1 MSDVIESPR
10 EAVPQ
15 AAPTR
20 DLVFNEA
27 DFTRLRRMIGE
38 RAGIALSERKREMAY
53 SRLAKRVRLAGV
65 RRFADYLDPLEAD
78 AAHPEWEHFTNALT
92 TNLTSFFREAHHFP
106 LLAEHVAHR
115 PGPISIWCCAASTG
129 EEPWSIAITLAEAL
143 GPAAERAE
151 ILATDIDTRA
161 LADARAGI
169 YPLAAVEKLSEER
182 RKRFF
187 LRGTG
192 ARAGL
197 ARVAPG
203 LRSRIRFAPL
213 NLAAPGHWPVDGP
226 FDAIFCRNLMIYFDK
241 PTQQRVL
248 QQFAGLIKPDG
259 LLFAG
264 HSENFSYFDNPF
276 VLRSQTVYQRRGA
289 HR

>member
-1 MSDVIESPR
+1 MSAILEPCEPVIM
-10 EAVPQ
+10 
-15 AAPTR
+15 APPVR
-20 DLVFNEA
+20 DLVFEDA
-27 DFTRLRRMIGE
+27 DFARLRRLIGE

-92 TNLTSFFREAHHFP
+92 TNLTSFFRESHHFP

-115 PGPISIWCCAASTG
+115 PGPISVWCCAASTG

-151 ILATDIDTRA
+151 IVATDIDTRA
-161 LADARAGI
+161 LTDARAAI
-169 YPLAAVEKLSEER
+169 YPLAAVEKLSEAR
-182 RKRFF
+182 RKQFF

-197 ARVAPG
+197 ARVAPA
-203 LRSRIRFAPL
+203 LRSRVRFAPL
-213 NLAAPGHWPVDGP
+213 NLAAERWPVDGP

-241 PTQQRVL
+241 TTQQRVL
-248 QQFAGLIKPDG
+248 HRFAGLIKPDG

-276 VLRSQTVYQRRGA
+276 VLRSQTVYQLRGGRR
-289 HR
+289 

>member
-1 MSDVIESPR
+1 MSDVIDSR
-10 EAVPQ
+10 EA
-15 AAPTR
+15 AATPTR
-20 DLVFNEA
+20 DLVFTDA
-27 DFTRLRRMIGE
+27 DFARLRRMIGE

-53 SRLAKRVRLAGV
+53 SRLARRVRLAGQ

-78 AAHPEWEHFTNALT
+78 ASHPEWEHFTNALT

-106 LLAEHVAHR
+106 LLAEHVAR
-115 PGPISIWCCAASTG
+115 RSGPISIWCCAASTG
-129 EEPWSIAITLAEAL
+129 EEPWSIAITLAETL
-143 GPAAERAE
+143 GSAAERAE
-151 ILATDIDTRA
+151 IVATDIDTRA

-192 ARAGL
+192 ARSGL
-197 ARVAPG
+197 ARVAPA
-203 LRSRIRFAPL
+203 LRSRVHFAPL
-213 NLAAPGHWPVDGP
+213 NLASGDWPVDGP

-241 PTQQRVL
+241 DTQQRVL
-248 QQFAGLIKPDG
+248 KRFAGLMKPDG

-264 HSENFSYFDNPF
+264 HSENFSYFENPF
-276 VLRSQTVYQRRGA
+276 VLRGQTVYRLRGGA
-289 HR
+289 R

>member
-1 MSDVIESPR
+1 MSDVIEQPR
-10 EAVPQ
+10 EP
-15 AAPTR
+15 AAPEAPMR
-20 DLVFNEA
+20 DLIFTEA

-38 RAGIALSERKREMAY
+38 RAGIALSDRKREMAY

-65 RRFADYLDPLEAD
+65 RHFSAYLDPLEAD
-78 AAHPEWEHFTNALT
+78 PAHPEWEHFTNALT

-106 LLAEHVAHR
+106 LLAEHVAR
-115 PGPISIWCCAASTG
+115 RSGPISVWCCAASTG
-129 EEPWSIAITLAEAL
+129 EEPWSIAITLDEAL

-169 YPLAAVEKLSEER
+169 YPLATVEKLSEER

-192 ARAGL
+192 VRAGL
-197 ARVAPG
+197 ARVAPR
-203 LRSRIRFAPL
+203 LRSRVRFAPL
-213 NLAAPGHWPVDGP
+213 NLAAAQWPVEGP

-248 QQFAGLIKPDG
+248 QHFAELIKPDG

-276 VLRSQTVYQRRGA
+276 VLRSQTVYQLRGGRR
-289 HR
+289 